1 MKTIRYQNTFL
12 NDDIEA
18 HGEAE
23 PAEMRG
29 LPNSPNVALIV
40 EQANAEARAAELSA
54 LADPL
59 KPAAQGADEGGTAIA
74 LPDGTRMVVYLYAEV
89 KRAIAEIRR
98 RPFSAILIDNRCAE
112 PGSAFGE
119 TTAGRLIPDLLASAG
134 SARIA
139 PRHAVIVILPQ
150 GESTALHSYAI
161 GSLQLGGVLI
171 DPPSIADA
179 LKAAHRIARP
189 SEPGK
194 IALCLAGGGIEG
206 MFYEIGVLRALDAAL
221 EGGSITD
228 IDIFSGISAGAV
240 ISAFLANG
248 VRPAEIAD
256 ALHGRESRIAPVTR
270 GMLFD
275 PNLGEVARRVGGALA
290 DMMRGRFLTSPI
302 DTAMKAAPSAL
313 FSGDKLRDYLLHE
326 LSKPG
331 MSNDFRRLDRRLFVG
346 ATEQDAGTHV
356 VFGAEGEDGVP
367 ISTAVRAST
376 AMTPYYAPEKIDG
389 RYFVDGIFTRTIDLD
404 IAVAHGARLV
414 ICVDPLTPVQV
425 DQPGYSSGRGGLFGT
440 VQSVKSMIRTR
451 LSEVI
456 GRAEESYPEVTV
468 FVFSPSPR
476 DLEQMSGTLMRF
488 FYRTETEEMA
498 FESARRRI
506 AHDFEWLSADLARY
520 GFSLKRP

>member
-1 MKTIRYQNTFL
+1 M
-12 NDDIEA
+12 D
-18 HGEAE
+18 
-23 PAEMRG
+23 
-29 LPNSPNVALIV
+29 
-40 EQANAEARAAELSA
+40 ARASELA
-54 LADPL
+54 RLASPDDR
-59 KPAAQGADEGGTAIA
+59 AGD
-74 LPDGTRMVVYLYAEV
+74 PDGTPVALSTGERMVVHLFRGPEG
-89 KRAIAEIRR
+89 AIAGIRR
-98 RPFSAILIDNRCAE
+98 RPYGAILIDNR
-112 PGSAFGE
+112 GGDGGGAFGG
-119 TTAGRLIPDLLASAG
+119 TTAGRLMPDLLASAG

-139 PRHAVIVILPQ
+139 PRHAVVVILPR

-171 DPPSIADA
+171 DPPTLAEA
-179 LKAAHRIARP
+179 LAAAHRIARP
-189 SEPGK
+189 AEPGK

-221 EGGSITD
+221 GGRSICEF
-228 IDIFSGISAGAV
+228 DIFSGISAGAV

-256 ALHGRESRIAPVTR
+256 ALHGKESRIAPVTR
-270 GMLFD
+270 AMLFN
-275 PNLGEVARRVGGALA
+275 PNIGEVARRIGGALA

-302 DTAMKAAPSAL
+302 DSAMKVAPSAV
-313 FSGDKLRDYLLHE
+313 FSGDKLREYLERE
-326 LSKPG
+326 LAKPG
-331 MSNDFRRLDRRLFVG
+331 LTNDFRRLERDLFVG
-346 ATEQDAGTHV
+346 ATDQDAGTHV
-356 VFGAEGEDGVP
+356 VFGAAGADGVP
-367 ISTAVRAST
+367 ISSAVRASC
-376 AMTPYYAPEKIDG
+376 AMTPYYAPEQIDG

-404 IAVAHGARLV
+404 VAVAHGARLI

-425 DQPGYSSGRGGLFGT
+425 DQPGYSSGRGGLFTT

-468 FVFSPSPR
+468 FVFSPTPR

-506 AHDFEWLSADLARY
+506 GADFEWLGADLARY
-520 GFSLKRP
+520 GFSLKRPQGRGDPAAT